1 MALTSALLALL
12 SCGPKQLP
20 EGRVLAYGLNEND
33 TGRPDCLWALE
44 EGGPCS
50 TASEP
55 VELSSD
61 QASRLRGLLSSTE
74 SFGEGES
81 KCFLPHQVYVFED
94 ELGQVQEQ
102 VVVSLLCEGL
112 RSAEG
117 STAQPRDP
125 NFAGLSPEGL
135 GGLTGLCLEL
145 GLPHC
150 EPRPEDFR

>member
-1 MALTSALLALL
+1 MALIWLLA
-12 SCGPKQLP
+12 CGPKHLP
-20 EGRVLAYGLNEND
+20 EGRVLAYGLNEDD

-44 EGGPCS
+44 DSGPCA
-50 TASEP
+50 TAGEP
-55 VELSSD
+55 IELDAD
-61 QASRLRGLLSSTE
+61 QAARLRGLLSSAET
-74 SFGEGES
+74 FGEGES

-94 ELGQVQEQ
+94 ALGQVQEQ

-125 NFAGLSPEGL
+125 NQAGLSAQGL
-135 GGLTGLCLEL
+135 GGLKGLCVEL
-145 GLPHC
+145 RLPHC

>member
-1 MALTSALLALL
+1 MALIWLLA
-12 SCGPKQLP
+12 CGPRHLP
-20 EGRVLAYGLNEND
+20 EGRVLAYGLNEHD
-33 TGRPDCLWALE
+33 TGRPECLWALDDA
-44 EGGPCS
+44 GRCS

-61 QASRLRGLLSSTE
+61 QAARLRALLWAPET
-74 SFGEGES
+74 FGEGES
-81 KCFLPHQVYVFED
+81 KCFLPHQAYVFED

-102 VVVSLLCEGL
+102 VVVSLLCEGV

-125 NFAGLSPEGL
+125 NRAGLSVEGL